1 MTISAKRPG
10 RGEETDAGTGRGRG
24 ARVLSW
30 CDRNV
35 SKAPYQWAAAALGF
49 IGAVVAGI
57 GALVVGP
64 LPPNRPQ
71 QWWFSVPSSW
81 SDTHAGEVTMTVLC
95 YLGIAMVVVAWLV
108 IGFGVR
114 GGRWRIRSLWL
125 LAAVWALPWVVAP
138 VALTTDIYT
147 YLGQGLVANAGLNP
161 YVQGPGAVALP
172 DVLHTRIA
180 PPVWNVPSPYGPIFL
195 GVGKLL
201 APMAAEHIFRAIL
214 LLRLVEIVGLV
225 LTAVSLPRVARAAGA
240 NPVIATWMG
249 VASPLV
255 LASGI
260 LSGHNDLL
268 MIGLVMAALAIATF
282 DHAAAMPAAIAVCTL
297 AALVKSPA
305 AVGVAVLTVTW
316 VWSSGRVR
324 EGAARLIGAGAI
336 VAALSAVA
344 SVAVGL
350 GTQWLN
356 IAAVRS
362 PATLAQLFTPVKSVS
377 YTIHSMGIG
386 ASTDAVS
393 HVVDPIATVLAGL
406 FALAVLWRHHRVGA
420 PRAVGMIFAAV
431 LLASPVVWPWYLIW
445 PVIMLA
451 ATRQGRGRFVWI
463 ALSAVALFV
472 VQPDGSAQPF
482 GGPLVWL
489 VAVLTIVAF
498 VRGVRYA
505 HRVLIAEPDRATTSS
520 RVAV

>member
-1 MTISAKRPG
+1 
-10 RGEETDAGTGRGRG
+10 
-24 ARVLSW
+24 
-30 CDRNV
+30 
-35 SKAPYQWAAAALGF
+35 
-49 IGAVVAGI
+49 
-57 GALVVGP
+57 
-64 LPPNRPQ
+64 
-71 QWWFSVPSSW
+71 
-81 SDTHAGEVTMTVLC
+81 
-95 YLGIAMVVVAWLV
+95 
-108 IGFGVR
+108 
-114 GGRWRIRSLWL
+114 
-125 LAAVWALPWVVAP
+125 
-138 VALTTDIYT
+138 
-147 YLGQGLVANAGLNP
+147 
-161 YVQGPGAVALP
+161 
-172 DVLHTRIA
+172 
-180 PPVWNVPSPYGPIFL
+180 
-195 GVGKLL
+195 
-201 APMAAEHIFRAIL
+201 
-214 LLRLVEIVGLV
+214 
-225 LTAVSLPRVARAAGA
+225 
-240 NPVIATWMG
+240 

-282 DHAAAMPAAIAVCTL
+282 DHRLAMPAAIAVCTL

-305 AVGVAVLTVTW
+305 AVGVAVLMIGW
-316 VWSSGRVR
+316 LRSSGRPRDAV
-324 EGAARLIGAGAI
+324 ARFFGAGAI
-336 VAALSAVA
+336 VAVLSAVA

-362 PATLAQLFTPVKSVS
+362 PATLAQLFTPIKSVS

-386 ASTDAVS
+386 SSTDAVS
-393 HVVDPIATVLAGL
+393 HIVDPIATVLAGL
-406 FALAVLWRHHRVGA
+406 FALVVLWRQQRVGA

-451 ATRQGRGRFVWI
+451 ATRQGRGRFIWI

-489 VAVLTIVAF
+489 VAVFTVVAF

-505 HRVLIAEPDRATTSS
+505 HGVLIADQEPTAT
-520 RVAV
+520 REVPA